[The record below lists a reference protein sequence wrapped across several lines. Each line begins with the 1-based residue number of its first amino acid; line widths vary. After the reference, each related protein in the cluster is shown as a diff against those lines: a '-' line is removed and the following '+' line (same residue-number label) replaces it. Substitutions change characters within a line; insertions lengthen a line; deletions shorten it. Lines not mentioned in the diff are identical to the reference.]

1 MKSHEDALS
10 SDSGGC
16 SDEPRVCVARRAFSS
31 TPRSDLPS
39 DPRYQL
45 YIQMLKSIHFSSFFL
60 VHQGV
65 FYTFFSCRNCASC
78 PENHPQ
84 QAAAVGICGNLFNT
98 KRLGF
103 LQTFFCAC
111 FSLLHST
118 LLEGASARGC
128 CSVLRK
134 EKRKQKR
141 NQLRTIFFVRR
152 ERHAR
157 DDMPSQH

>member
-1 MKSHEDALS
+1 
-10 SDSGGC
+10 
-16 SDEPRVCVARRAFSS
+16 
-31 TPRSDLPS
+31 
-39 DPRYQL
+39 
-45 YIQMLKSIHFSSFFL
+45 MLKSIHFSSFFL

-141 NQLRTIFFVRR
+141 NQEQFFLYAGKDTRATTCHPNIDVFSFFSIGPPGHLTCVRQHDPSRPGAGLIFLSFR
-152 ERHAR
+152 ETGL
-157 DDMPSQH
+157 DSEP